1 MAAYGAVAYPLLER
15 LRNESNA
22 IEDVLTAYTSKG
34 TSIDTLPP
42 ALAFYHA
49 KSPSATIDLLRQRYI
64 AIQDLEFKLALLDTT
79 RTATSHY
86 ADRIRGVM
94 YQAEKVMA
102 SYYAEE
108 PFKVI
113 PRCLVNCY
121 VRGSGQATIAAVRE
135 RYTVLRDQEVR
146 LAMVDLKLEGG
157 SGSGSGGGGGGGGG
171 AVRGEQDAYSAN
183 GNNSSQRES
192 APIDAWDDPPG
203 YR

>member
-15 LRNESNA
+15 LRNESTA

-34 TSIDTLPP
+34 SAFSIESLPP

-49 KSPSATIDLLRQRYI
+49 KTTSATIDLLRQRYI
-64 AIQDLEFKLALLDTT
+64 AIQDLEFKMALLDTT

-102 SYYAEE
+102 IYYADE

-121 VRGSGQATIAAVRE
+121 VRGSGQATIAAIRE

-146 LAMVDLKLEGG
+146 LAMIDLKLVA
-157 SGSGSGGGGGGGGG
+157 SVAQDST
-171 AVRGEQDAYSAN
+171 ATARTEQDTH
-183 GNNSSQRES
+183 SQREYYS
-192 APIDAWDDPPG
+192 ATAPIDSFDDQPPG